1 MRHCAPLFVTL
12 LLLAPG
18 LSHAQAPATP
28 APAVQATSVKG
39 RFQDPTTRAAV
50 PGVQIKLTNLAD
62 TTDVRRV
69 TAKDDGSFDLAGL
82 AVHSYRL
89 EATRLGYAPLVQI
102 IRVTKKDQDAGVL
115 ALTPES
121 VPVSG
126 ITVTESPAPAV
137 QKGDTTEFHAGA
149 VKTHRDATAEELV
162 QKLPGVT
169 MEGGQIKAQGETVQ
183 NVLVNGRPFMGNDPT
198 AAMRNLPAEVVD
210 RIQVYDRQ
218 SDQAEFSG
226 FDDGQSQKT
235 MNFILRDRKLK
246 FGKVYGGYGDQD
258 RYQGGGNMT
267 FLRGPTRVTVLGMSN
282 NINQRNFSLQDL
294 FGGLTGNGGGGGGG
308 PRIMMFGGGG
318 NRGPGGGGG
327 GQIFRMGGFGG
338 GAFDPSSFLV
348 GQQTG
353 VSTTH
358 SGGVNYVSQWGKDLS
373 VSSSAFVNRSDND
386 NVQTLTRQYLPVQ
399 DSLAY
404 YDQSMVSDS
413 RNDNGR
419 FDARLEWTPDSLNS
433 VILQPRLNFQKND
446 ANSLGDAANSTVEGS
461 PLSTAHSQSLDGTKG
476 NNLSNR
482 LTLRHRFAKRGR
494 NVSADINV
502 GHILRDGTGA
512 QRSLTDYYSG
522 SGTTSDTLDQQSTSR
537 TTTNSFST
545 RIAYTEPIS
554 AHLQAQAIYNPSLTR
569 SESDARANQIDPLT
583 GEYTVPDSALSNS
596 YQNRNTLQN
605 AGLAVLYTHG
615 VWKLLANTSY
625 QRTRL
630 HSEQT
635 FPGGLTIDRSFDDV
649 LPSMTLSGTFA
660 NRRNVRLSWN
670 TSTNNPS
677 IGQLQNVVN
686 NSNPLSLSSGN
697 PDLRPTYNHSISLR
711 VSEADPAK
719 SKSRFLFANVS
730 RTSHPIAN
738 ATFTAPTD
746 TTIDGVF
753 LARGTQL
760 TRPVNLDQ
768 SWNANLFAVYSR
780 PTNWIKS
787 IVSFN
792 GGGSFT
798 RNPTQINGLTN
809 LSRSYALRSGV
820 TLSSNI
826 SPNLD
831 FTVSYQGNYNIS
843 RNSLTTS
850 NQGDYYTHSIGV
862 RFNAVA
868 RHGIVVR
875 QELNH
880 NLQSGVPSAY
890 GQDIVLWNTT
900 LGKKFLKNDQGE
912 LRVTASDV
920 LQQNRSVS
928 RSVTETYVQDS
939 RDRTL
944 GRYVQAVFTYTFR

>member
-1 MRHCAPLFVTL
+1 MRHCVPLFVTL
-12 LLLAPG
+12 LLLVPG
-18 LSHAQAPATP
+18 LSYSQATTAPAAPAT
-28 APAVQATSVKG
+28 SLKG
-39 RFQDPTTRAAV
+39 KFQDPTTRVAV
-50 PGVQIKLTNLAD
+50 SGVQIKLTNLAD
-62 TTDVRRV
+62 TSDVRRV
-69 TAKDDGSFDLAGL
+69 TAKDDGSFELTGL

-102 IRVTKKDQDAGVL
+102 IRVTRKDQDAGVL

-137 QKGDTTEFHAGA
+137 QKGDTTEFRAGA

-169 MEGGQIKAQGETVQ
+169 MENGQIKAQGENVQ
-183 NVLVNGRPFMGNDPT
+183 NVLVNGRPFFGNDPT

-226 FDDGQSQKT
+226 FDDGQAQKT

-267 FLRGPTRVTVLGMSN
+267 FLRGPTRLTLIGMSN

-294 FGGLTGNGGGGGGG
+294 FGGLTGNPGGGGAGG
-308 PRIMMFGGGG
+308 PRMMMFGGGG

-373 VSSSAFVNRSDND
+373 VSSSAFVNQTDND
-386 NVQTLTRQYLPVQ
+386 NVQTLTRQYLPAQ

-404 YDQSMVSDS
+404 YDQNMVADT
-413 RNDNGR
+413 RNRNGR
-419 FDARLEWTPDSLNS
+419 FDARVEWTPDSLNS
-433 VILQPRLNFQKND
+433 VILQPRLNFQSND
-446 ANSLGDAANSTVEGS
+446 ANSIGDAANTSVQGS
-461 PLSTAHSQSLDGTKG
+461 PLSAAHSKSFDGTDG

-482 LTLRHRFAKRGR
+482 LTLRHRFSKRGR
-494 NVSADINV
+494 NISADINV

-512 QRSLTDYYSG
+512 QRSLTDHYAG
-522 SGTTSDTLDQQSTSR
+522 SGTSSDTLDQQSTSR

-545 RIAYTEPIS
+545 RVAFTEPIT

-569 SESDARANQIDPLT
+569 SESDARAHQLDLLT

-596 YQNRNTLQN
+596 YQNRNTIQN
-605 AGLAVLYTHG
+605 GGLAMLYTKG
-615 VWKLLANTSY
+615 VWRLLANTSY
-625 QRTRL
+625 QHTRL

-635 FPGGLTIDRSFDDV
+635 FPATQTIDRTFDDV
-649 LPSMTLSGTFA
+649 LPSLTLSGTFA
-660 NRRNVRLSWN
+660 NRRNLRLSWN

-686 NSNPLSLSSGN
+686 NSNPLSLSTGN
-697 PDLRPTYNHSISLR
+697 PDLRPTYIHSISLR
-711 VSEADPAK
+711 MSEADPAK
-719 SKSRFLFANVS
+719 SKSRFLFMNVT

-768 SWNANLFAVYSR
+768 SWNANLFGVYSR
-780 PTNWIKS
+780 PTKWIKS

-809 LSRSYALRSGV
+809 VGSAYALRSGA

-826 SPNLD
+826 SQNLD
-831 FTVSYQGNYNIS
+831 FTVSYQGTYNLS
-843 RNSLTTS
+843 RNTLSTG
-850 NQGDYYTHSIGV
+850 NQGDYYSHSIGV

-868 RHGIVVR
+868 KHGIVVR

-900 LGKKFLKNDQGE
+900 LGKKFLKGEKGE

-920 LQQNRSVS
+920 LEQNRSVS
-928 RSVTETYVQDS
+928 RSITETYVQDS

-944 GRYVQAVFTYTFR
+944 GRFVQAVFTYTFR